1 MYGSKD
7 INYARVNTQLA
18 EFKKEFERL
27 MSRMGNT
34 DTYEKTFSLASAK
47 VTILDTG
54 LCLSFTDGNTATY
67 VSDIFRI
74 ISAGTAGKEFL
85 EKWAT
90 RSLGDPD
97 VTITGSDT
105 LTIEFTHIPGTEVYN
120 FGE

>member
-47 VTILDTG
+47 VAILDTG

-97 VTITGSDT
+97 VTIDGSDT